1 MGFYQ
6 TITQRSG
13 IQIILQTIKDY
24 GPISKRELQERT
36 GLSVGHISQVTRRF
50 LEEERIVVCETEV
63 TGGRNR
69 ELLDINRNGDYFI
82 GVDLNSKRV
91 RAVLVDMKGRVLHE
105 QRLGWEDSEK
115 EAVLQILFTVL
126 DEIFAKYP
134 KEKIHGIGFAVQGV
148 VDVTKGVSVRIDR
161 IRNWKDVQLK
171 TIVEERYQVRTM
183 IAHDPDCLMKCEYN
197 FGTLKDANAT
207 DAILVHYHYGIGIGL
222 SIMINGQIYIGHK
235 GMAGEVGYTIMDVD
249 PQGKPN
255 MLGYYGD
262 KKAEDV
268 DMDLLADYLG
278 RSIAIVNSLYDPE
291 IIVLCLTEGNYRDK
305 ITKSVQQYLENY
317 SCDNHVSLKISH
329 LNRNAK
335 ALGAALFAVD
345 EEINSIT

>member
-50 LEEERIVVCETEV
+50 LEEEKIVVCETEV

-69 ELLDINRNGDYFI
+69 ELLDINRKGDYFI
-82 GVDLNSKRV
+82 GIDLNSRRA
-91 RAVLVDMKGRVLHE
+91 RAVLVDMKGRVLYE
-105 QRLGWEDSEK
+105 QRQAWDINEK
-115 EAVLQILFTVL
+115 ETVLQTLFALL
-126 DEIFAKYP
+126 DEIFAQYP
-134 KEKIHGIGFAVQGV
+134 REKIHGIGFAVQGV
-148 VDVTKGVSVRIDR
+148 VDAANGISVRIDK
-161 IRNWKDVQLK
+161 IQNWKDVQLQE
-171 TIVEERYQVRTM
+171 IMEERYHVRTM
-183 IAHDPDCLMKCEYN
+183 IAHDPDCLMKCECN
-197 FGTLKDANAT
+197 FGVLKEANAT
-207 DAILVHYHYGIGIGL
+207 DAILVHYHYGIGVGL
-222 SIMINGQIYIGHK
+222 SVMINGQIYIGHK
-235 GMAGEVGYTIMDVD
+235 GMAGEVGYTIMNVD
-249 PQGKPN
+249 QQGKPD

-262 KKAEDV
+262 KKDGEV
-268 DMDLLADYLG
+268 DMDMMADYLG

-291 IIVLCLTEGNYRDK
+291 IIVLCLIEEEYREK
-305 ITKSVQQYLENY
+305 IVTSAQRYLQGY
-317 SCDNHVSLKISH
+317 SCDNHVTLKMSH